1 VNAPFRVDM
10 DLRVALADLNDP
22 QMARSVEGFVA
33 AHPESTPFHR
43 PVWLNAVAR
52 GRAMTRWR

>member
-33 AHPESTPFHR
+33 AHPKARPFIG
-43 PVWLNAVAR
+43 PS
-52 GRAMTRWR
+52 G